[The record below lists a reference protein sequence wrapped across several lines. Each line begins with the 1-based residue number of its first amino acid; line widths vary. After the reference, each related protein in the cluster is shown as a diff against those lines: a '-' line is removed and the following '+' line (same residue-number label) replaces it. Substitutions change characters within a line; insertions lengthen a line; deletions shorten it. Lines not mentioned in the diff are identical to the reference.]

1 MYVYSLPLYLYNL
14 YIYIE
19 REREVHTCTYNTDMI
34 LVWGN
39 QNIIHLSALITG
51 GHDMGKT

>member
-14 YIYIE
+14 YIFIYI
-19 REREVHTCTYNTDMI
+19 EVHTCTYNTDMI